1 MKNKVNSHGSEDT
14 TRMFNFHLVTQ
25 LSTHPEN
32 IAAKSLLYLL
42 QKAEV
47 VDKNRSVPIALIG
60 QIKLIRYV
68 HKYTPITLDDIELPV
83 SNILFNL
90 RKNKSK
96 I

>member
-1 MKNKVNSHGSEDT
+1 MENSRTLFG
-14 TRMFNFHLVTQ
+14 HLVTQ

-42 QKAEV
+42 QKAEDF
-47 VDKNRSVPIALIG
+47 DKNRSVPIALIG